1 MNGFLE
7 IMDWK
12 MLFFVIHIILSVVS
26 VFLLIGK
33 FNSHKLA
40 ETLIIVLMP
49 FLGLILII
57 AMRIANFRFKQLGME
72 RKVREHLEELLKQE
86 EEQFTVSEDVLLGG
100 DIVPLN
106 DMLYLEKVG
115 DKHALLTAAVRQ
127 SVLEDMSILKKAIR
141 DEDREVS
148 HYASSMATSA
158 ISTLEKKLYS
168 FKDGKAENWENAEF
182 LKGYEE
188 TIAGY
193 LKLGLVDKVTYA
205 RIVEQHKEVLV
216 QLQKLLPEN
225 EVYLDKLLDILL
237 KQKNYQ
243 EAEVF
248 AKQAVVDNPE
258 SEKHYLLLLR
268 VYTSCKEYDKMRDVL
283 GRLKSSNI
291 KLSAEG
297 MKTIRYWMG

>member
-7 IMDWK
+7 LMDWK
-12 MLFFVIHIILSVVS
+12 TLFFIVHIVLSVIS
-26 VFLLIGK
+26 VFLLVGK

-49 FLGLILII
+49 FLGLFLVV
-57 AMRIANFRFKQLGME
+57 AMRIANFRFKQLGMG
-72 RKVREHLEELLKQE
+72 RKVREHLEELLKQDE
-86 EEQFTVSEDVLLGG
+86 ERFTVSEEVLLGG

-106 DMLYLEKVG
+106 DMLYLERVG
-115 DKHALLTAAVRQ
+115 DKHALLTTAVRQ
-127 SVLEDMSILKKAIR
+127 AVLEDMSILKKAIR
-141 DEDREVS
+141 DDDREVS

-158 ISTLEKKLYS
+158 ISTMEKKLYS
-168 FKDGKAENWENAEF
+168 YKAGKEENWENAEF

-205 RIVEQHKEVLV
+205 RIVEQYKEILL

-225 EVYLDKLLDILL
+225 VVYLDKLLNILL

-243 EAEVF
+243 EAEVL
-248 AKQAVVDNPE
+248 AKQAVEYNPE

-268 VYTSCKEYDKMRDVL
+268 VYTSSKEFDKMKAVL
-283 GRLKSSNI
+283 DNLKNSNI
-291 KLSAEG
+291 RLSAEG
-297 MKTIRYWMG
+297 MKAIRYWMS

>member
-49 FLGLILII
+49 FLGLILVI

-72 RKVREHLEELLKQE
+72 RKVKEHLEELLKQE

-106 DMLYLEKVG
+106 DMLYLERVG

-148 HYASSMATSA
+148 HYASSMATSV
-158 ISTLEKKLYS
+158 ISTMEKSCIPLRTAS
-168 FKDGKAENWENAEF
+168 
-182 LKGYEE
+182 L
-188 TIAGY
+188 
-193 LKLGLVDKVTYA
+193 
-205 RIVEQHKEVLV
+205 RIGRMQ
-216 QLQKLLPEN
+216 N
-225 EVYLDKLLDILL
+225 
-237 KQKNYQ
+237 
-243 EAEVF
+243 F
-248 AKQAVVDNPE
+248 
-258 SEKHYLLLLR
+258 LR
-268 VYTSCKEYDKMRDVL
+268 VMRKPL
-283 GRLKSSNI
+283 QAI
-291 KLSAEG
+291 
-297 MKTIRYWMG
+297 